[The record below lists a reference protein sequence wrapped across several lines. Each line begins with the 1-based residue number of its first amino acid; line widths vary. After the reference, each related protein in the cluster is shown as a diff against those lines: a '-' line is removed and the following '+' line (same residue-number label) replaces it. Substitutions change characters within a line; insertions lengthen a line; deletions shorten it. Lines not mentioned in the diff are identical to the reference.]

1 MGSINPGKVSFSQ
14 FARGDLGWIDPGI
27 SYFSQFA
34 RGAND
39 RINPGKA
46 SFSPFTRGAIG
57 MTDPGKPSF
66 LPFARDAGGKLDPG
80 IFTFSPFARVN
91 SKKSS
96 VNLARTLSIAA
107 PPTAFSASLLPQP
120 RRQRHSQRR
129 SFRNRAASSILSGA
143 PSATAPPTAFSAA
156 LLPQLCRQ
164 QHSQRRTAF
173 SSIGSGTNDSGKRIR
188 QVLARVQYSKCP
200 WQIVFFV
207 IYQGSLGWF
216 ASGIFPF
223 LPFAGARGGMTD
235 PCNCLF
241 SHFAR
246 GTGDIFNPNKTRP
259 FSTLTTQK
267 PLESLDSSGIRGSCH
282 RGFEPR
288 ASTSGE
294 WRASTALMAH
304 DSLQYVL
311 PVVPF

>member
-1 MGSINPGKVSFSQ
+1 MGSINPGKV
-14 FARGDLGWIDPGI
+14 
-27 SYFSQFA
+27 
-34 RGAND
+34 
-39 RINPGKA
+39 

-66 LPFARDAGGKLDPG
+66 LPFARGVGGKLDPG
-80 IFTFSPFARVN
+80 IFTFLSFARVN
-91 SKKSS
+91 SEKSS
-96 VNLARTLSIAA
+96 VSLARTLSIAA
-107 PPTAFSASLLPQP
+107 PPA
-120 RRQRHSQRR
+120 
-129 SFRNRAASSILSGA
+129 
-143 PSATAPPTAFSAA
+143 AFSAA
-156 LLPQLCRQ
+156 LLPQLRRQ

-223 LPFAGARGGMTD
+223 LPFAGARGHD
-235 PCNCLF
+235 RPLQLSFLSF
-241 SHFAR
+241 SR
-246 GTGDIFNPNKTRP
+246 GKGDIFNPNKTRP